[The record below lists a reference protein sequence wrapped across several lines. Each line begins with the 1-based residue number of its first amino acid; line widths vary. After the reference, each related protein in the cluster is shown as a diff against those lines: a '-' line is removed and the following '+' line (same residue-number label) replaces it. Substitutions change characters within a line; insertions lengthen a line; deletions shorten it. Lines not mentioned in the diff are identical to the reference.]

1 MAIEE
6 KEIFKVDDENV
17 NEKTYYLKEEFI
29 GPKFGKRHEQTLLYF
44 LLVLIAYS
52 IRVNLS
58 VGIIAM
64 TDSTAS
70 SNPNIP
76 TYDWPD
82 KSIVLSS
89 FFWGYV
95 LPQILAGHLA
105 NQYGPKWFLVAAMTI
120 CSSAGLLLPLL
131 AGAFGSKGVMAARA
145 TQGLAQGFLFP
156 SVHTLLAKWVPPG
169 ERSRLGTFVYAA
181 GHFGTVVS
189 MLLTGFIASSWYGWP
204 MVFYS
209 FSGAGLVW
217 ACIYAL
223 LGHNAPSSHPH
234 ITMEERFYIESSL
247 GYGEDRPKTRTPWKK
262 LFTSKHV
269 WSILLTQC
277 GHNWGFWLLLTE
289 IPNYMS
295 HVMNFNIKSNSMLSA
310 LPYFV
315 LWLLSFI
322 FSYLADMFIN
332 KNLLTVGATRKL
344 FNSIG
349 MLVPAIAL
357 VFLGNSDYHD
367 ADKAVALLVIAVGFN
382 SAVLCGFNVN
392 HIDISPN
399 HSGTIMGITN
409 GTSNIFGIVAPLVVQ
424 FLVTSEN
431 DPNQWKV
438 VFYITSA
445 IYVLASLVF
454 IIFASGEVQ
463 PWNDEIPPNGR
474 YMREKYTFEYRRA

>member
-1 MAIEE
+1 
-6 KEIFKVDDENV
+6 
-17 NEKTYYLKEEFI
+17 
-29 GPKFGKRHEQTLLYF
+29 
-44 LLVLIAYS
+44 
-52 IRVNLS
+52 
-58 VGIIAM
+58 
-64 TDSTAS
+64 
-70 SNPNIP
+70 
-76 TYDWPD
+76 
-82 KSIVLSS
+82 
-89 FFWGYV
+89 
-95 LPQILAGHLA
+95 
-105 NQYGPKWFLVAAMTI
+105 
-120 CSSAGLLLPLL
+120 
-131 AGAFGSKGVMAARA
+131 MAARA

-189 MLLTGFIASSWYGWP
+189 MLLTGIIASSWYGWP

-223 LGHNAPSSHPH
+223 LGHNSPSSHPH

-247 GYGEDRPKTRTPWKK
+247 GYGEDKPKARTPWKK

-289 IPNYMS
+289 IPNYMG
-295 HVMNFNIKSNSMLSA
+295 HVMNFNIKSNSALSA

-315 LWLLSFI
+315 LWLLSFV

-332 KNLLTVGATRKL
+332 KSVLTVGAARKL
-344 FNSIG
+344 FNSVG
-349 MLVPAIAL
+349 LLVPAIAL

-409 GTSNIFGIVAPLVVQ
+409 GTSNIFGIIAPLVVQ
-424 FLVTSEN
+424 FLVTNEN

-474 YMREKYTFEYRRA
+474 YI